1 MCARTT
7 KLILSESLK
16 KKVVGVGAG
25 GRTIDSLLNYSVHF
39 LL

>member
-16 KKVVGVGAG
+16 RAAGVR
-25 GRTIDSLLNYSVHF
+25 GRTIDSPLNYCVHF